1 MTQDKLPE
9 IILMMMMVVWMMM
22 TMMEGPICENV
33 SKLLDMTAPNLGSEG
48 VQTSFCCRTQ

>member
-9 IILMMMMVVWMMM
+9 IIQMMMVVVWVMM

-33 SKLLDMTAPNLGSEG
+33 LQLLGVTAPKPR
-48 VQTSFCCRTQ
+48 F